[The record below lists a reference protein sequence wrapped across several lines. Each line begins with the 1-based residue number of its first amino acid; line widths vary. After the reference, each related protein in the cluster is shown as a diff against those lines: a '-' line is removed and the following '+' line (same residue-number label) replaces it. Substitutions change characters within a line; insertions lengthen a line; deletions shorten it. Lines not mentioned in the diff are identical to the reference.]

1 MNKKEMLEIMKNVW
15 DIEID
20 SINNLKNRL
29 DIDTVISVV
38 NMVLDCKKQN
48 GRVLTLGLGSSSI
61 QARKIAHNFSCIEI
75 PSFFLSTEVAVH
87 GGLGVLQKNDI
98 IIALS
103 RGGKTKEILD
113 TIPAIK
119 EKGAKLIAV
128 TENEESELAI
138 ASDLILKIKIDK
150 EADPFNMLA
159 TSSTIAILAV
169 FDAIMVLIMT
179 QESYKK
185 DQFAVIHPGGAVGE
199 RLHSKK

>member
-1 MNKKEMLEIMKNVW
+1 M
-15 DIEID
+15 
-20 SINNLKNRL
+20 
-29 DIDTVISVV
+29 
-38 NMVLDCKKQN
+38 
-48 GRVLTLGLGSSSI
+48 
-61 QARKIAHNFSCIEI
+61 
-75 PSFFLSTEVAVH
+75 STEVAVH

-113 TIPAIK
+113 IISAIK

-138 ASDLILKIKIDK
+138 AGDLILKIKIDK

-159 TSSTIAILAV
+159 TSSTMAILAV

>member
-1 MNKKEMLEIMKNVW
+1 M
-15 DIEID
+15 
-20 SINNLKNRL
+20 
-29 DIDTVISVV
+29 
-38 NMVLDCKKQN
+38 
-48 GRVLTLGLGSSSI
+48 
-61 QARKIAHNFSCIEI
+61 
-75 PSFFLSTEVAVH
+75 STEVAVH

-113 TIPAIK
+113 IIPAIK

-138 ASDLILKIKIDK
+138 AGDLILKIKIDK

-159 TSSTIAILAV
+159 TSSTMAILAV

>member
-1 MNKKEMLEIMKNVW
+1 M
-15 DIEID
+15 
-20 SINNLKNRL
+20 
-29 DIDTVISVV
+29 
-38 NMVLDCKKQN
+38 
-48 GRVLTLGLGSSSI
+48 
-61 QARKIAHNFSCIEI
+61 
-75 PSFFLSTEVAVH
+75 STEVAVH

-113 TIPAIK
+113 IIPAIK
-119 EKGAKLIAV
+119 EKGAKLITV

-138 ASDLILKIKIDK
+138 AGDLILKIKIDK

-159 TSSTIAILAV
+159 TSSTMAILAV
-169 FDAIMVLIMT
+169 FDAIMVLIMI